1 MILAV
6 ENLQSFYG
14 SSQAVFDVS
23 FEMDEGTIVALFGR
37 NGAGKTTT
45 LRSIMGLHP
54 PTCRGTI
61 TFRGEDITDLSSFE
75 IANKGIGFVPEDR
88 RVFPSLSVQ
97 RNLTVGKK
105 GGNGDADWD
114 LGRVYE
120 VFPKL
125 EELEGS
131 LGSNL
136 SGGEQQ
142 MLTIARSL
150 MGNPELI
157 LLDEPTE
164 GLAPLI
170 ARDVLDLIIELS
182 EEHRQSILLVE
193 QFSARVLDYL
203 SMCYI
208 MVSGE
213 LTHKEA
219 PEKIAEDEE
228 LQQEL
233 LGVS

>member
-1 MILAV
+1 MILKV

-14 SSQAVFDVS
+14 FSQAVFDVS
-23 FEMDEGTIVALFGR
+23 LEIEEGSIVALFGR
-37 NGAGKTTT
+37 NGAGKTTI
-45 LRSIMGLHP
+45 LRSIMGLQP
-54 PTCRGTI
+54 PSYKGTI
-61 TFRGEDITDLSSFE
+61 TFRGEEIIGLSSYE

-88 RVFPSLSVQ
+88 RIFPNLSV
-97 RNLTVGKK
+97 RENLMVGKK
-105 GGNGDADWD
+105 GSDGGGDWD
-114 LGRVYE
+114 LSRVYE

-125 EELEGS
+125 EELERS

-136 SGGEQQ
+136 SGGELQ
-142 MLTIARSL
+142 MLTIARCL

-193 QFSARVLDYL
+193 QFAARVLDYL
-203 SMCYI
+203 NMCYI
-208 MVSGE
+208 LVSGE
-213 LTHKEA
+213 IAHQDT
-219 PEKIAEDEE
+219 PEKIAEDKE
-228 LQQEL
+228 LLREL